1 MPQEIATTPNN
12 QEALAELSRLL
23 RFSEGEFA
31 LIVAVCDA
39 SGQRQDLVEPLRQQC
54 GVPFDEMTLL
64 PSSTTLFT
72 PLRNYVSDSSPAA
85 LMVYGL
91 DEVADLKPVLVA
103 TNQVREEFRKL
114 PFPLVLWLTDNGLKQ
129 MIRTAPDFYNW
140 ANVVTFEAR
149 PNLLDDVETS
159 GQG

>member
-1 MPQEIATTPNN
+1 
-12 QEALAELSRLL
+12 
-23 RFSEGEFA
+23 
-31 LIVAVCDA
+31 
-39 SGQRQDLVEPLRQQC
+39 
-54 GVPFDEMTLL
+54 
-64 PSSTTLFT
+64 
-72 PLRNYVSDSSPAA
+72 
-85 LMVYGL
+85 MVYGL